1 MPAKG
6 DPGAYICQRVQP
18 GDIVIDANEGLY
30 TKQYAQIVGSRG
42 QVYAFE
48 PDTRCHDAL
57 YALPPGLPVVVVPCV
72 AGDRHDTVTFIQ
84 SQQTQQSSLFSDAV
98 TQSSLFSDAVTQ
110 PVGTQKVSMMPL
122 DDVTLLPVAAIKID
136 VQGAEAAVLRGAK
149 RLLQQCP
156 LWVIELWPW
165 GLRQAGETMESVVEP
180 FAWAGLVP
188 RYMSDEDPIPTPAD
202 LLEYCRRVEAPHEH
216 INVAWIKA

>member
-18 GDIVIDANEGLY
+18 GDIVIDVGANEGVY
-30 TKQYAQIVGSRG
+30 TKQYARAVGAG
-42 QVYAFE
+42 GTVYAIE
-48 PDTRCHDAL
+48 PDARCHAALDAMHR
-57 YALPPGLPVVVVPCV
+57 PVIVAPFA
-72 AGDRHDTVTFIQ
+72 AGDAYDRVVFHQ
-84 SQQTQQSSLFSDAV
+84 SQQSQQSSV
-98 TQSSLFSDAVTQ
+98 YGKAVTQ

-122 DDVTLLPVAAIKID
+122 DDVTMLPVAAVKID

-165 GLRQAGETMESVVEP
+165 GLRQAGEKMEAVIEP
-180 FAWAGLVP
+180 FRWAGLVP

-202 LLEYCRRVEAPHEH
+202 LLEYCRKVEAPHEH

>member
-18 GDIVIDANEGLY
+18 GDIVIDVGANEGLY

-84 SQQTQQSSLFSDAV
+84 SQQTQ
-98 TQSSLFSDAVTQ
+98 QSSLFSDAVTQ